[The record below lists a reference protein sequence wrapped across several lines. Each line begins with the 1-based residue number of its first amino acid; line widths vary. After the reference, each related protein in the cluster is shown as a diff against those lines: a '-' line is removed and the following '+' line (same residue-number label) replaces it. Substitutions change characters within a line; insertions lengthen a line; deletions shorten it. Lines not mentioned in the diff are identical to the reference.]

1 MFNPGPIEHPEIPI
15 YLAGV
20 NPRICRVA
28 GEVAVGALEFT
39 DTAPQ
44 WKTLIQDF
52 RAAVYE

>member
-44 WKTLIQDF
+44 WKTLIQDY